1 MPPTLTRI
9 FRKIWQSPA
18 ALEALQLAYTLN
30 ACAPAGLRNIKL
42 SPRIMIDIVPP
53 AVIGS
58 NAQPKRCDR
67 RPLFRRAARLLAA
80 AALALTPVLASAF
93 DLEGHR
99 GGLLLRRAARL
110 LAAAALA
117 LTPVLASAFDLE
129 GHRGARGLAPE
140 NTLPAFAAA
149 LSIGVSTLELDT
161 AITKDG
167 VVVVSHDA
175 RLNPDITR
183 GTDGRWLSAPTR
195 AVRELTLDE
204 LEHYDV
210 GRIKP
215 GSDYSYRF
223 PDQKRM
229 DGVYMPTLAQVFALA
244 RRAGNREV
252 RFNIEI
258 KTSPKKPADTLAP
271 EAFAKALLT
280 LIERERM
287 GSRVIIESFDWRAL
301 KAVQTLAPSIPTSY
315 LSSQQH
321 SLDNIAADEPGGS
334 AWTAGVQFRDQ
345 GSIPKMVK
353 AAGGA
358 IWSPDFRELSAELV
372 TQAHELGLRVIPWT
386 VNKTVDMARLL
397 DWGVDGLITD
407 RPDVLRE
414 VLAEKKLPLPKATPA
429 TP

>member
-129 GHRGARGLAPE
+129 GHRGGLLLRRAARLLAAAALALTPVLASAFDLEGHRGARGLAPE

-183 GTDGRWLSAPTR
+183 GTDGRWLS
-195 AVRELTLDE
+195 
-204 LEHYDV
+204 
-210 GRIKP
+210 
-215 GSDYSYRF
+215 
-223 PDQKRM
+223 
-229 DGVYMPTLAQVFALA
+229 
-244 RRAGNREV
+244 
-252 RFNIEI
+252 
-258 KTSPKKPADTLAP
+258 
-271 EAFAKALLT
+271 
-280 LIERERM
+280 
-287 GSRVIIESFDWRAL
+287 
-301 KAVQTLAPSIPTSY
+301 
-315 LSSQQH
+315 
-321 SLDNIAADEPGGS
+321 
-334 AWTAGVQFRDQ
+334 
-345 GSIPKMVK
+345 
-353 AAGGA
+353 
-358 IWSPDFRELSAELV
+358 
-372 TQAHELGLRVIPWT
+372 
-386 VNKTVDMARLL
+386 
-397 DWGVDGLITD
+397 
-407 RPDVLRE
+407 
-414 VLAEKKLPLPKATPA
+414 
-429 TP
+429 